1 MRKLEIVI
9 YVGIVLYIGICMMIL
24 GFRFTVDEIELLR
37 DYNNN
42 LQYRLPYILVQSLTV
57 DDNNNNN

>member
-1 MRKLEIVI
+1 MRKLEIVV
-9 YVGIVLYIGICMMIL
+9 YVGLILYIGICMMIL
-24 GFRFTVDEIELLR
+24 GFRFTVDDMELLR

-57 DDNNNNN
+57 DQ

>member
-1 MRKLEIVI
+1 MI